1 MEEATRWRKAAIIS
15 LLMHAFFLSVIGLLI
30 AKTITMDEVPE
41 RYIEV
46 QLIREISR
54 DGTVAGNSNDGDA
67 GSNKVSDMS
76 AAVSHAD
83 TSITAKEQTPSVV
96 TATHSLSVLAT
107 EPSAQSIGVSA
118 AFASQG
124 GGTAD
129 TGSSNGTGNSAGS
142 GLRTGTGIGSSGTG
156 SGRSGNGG
164 GGVNL
169 PSIQSHVEPTYPDQA
184 KQAGQE
190 GTVVLQVQVLEN
202 GSTGN
207 VSIYQSSGWR
217 LLDDAAV
224 EAVKQWSFNPAKER
238 ESGQAIVSYIT
249 VPMIFRLKT

>member
-15 LLMHAFFLSVIGLLI
+15 LLMHACFLSVIGLLI

-46 QLIREISR
+46 ELIGEISR
-54 DGTVAGNSNDGDA
+54 DGTVMGNSVVGDA

-76 AAVSHAD
+76 ATVSHAS
-83 TSITAKEQTPSVV
+83 TLITEKVQTPSVV
-96 TATHSLSVLAT
+96 TDTHSLSVLAT

-118 AFASQG
+118 AFASKG

-129 TGSSNGTGNSAGS
+129 TGSGNGTGNGAGS
-142 GLRTGTGIGSSGTG
+142 GLGAGKGSSGTG

-164 GGVNL
+164 GGINL

-207 VSIYQSSGWR
+207 VVIYQSSGWR
-217 LLDDAAV
+217 LLDDAAI
-224 EAVKQWSFNPAKER
+224 EAVEQWSFNPAKER